1 MVAFEIF
8 LHCDIIQITKGGSL
22 LTWLITGSIVHTL
35 LKICIYYYL
44 LGTELLYR
52 LCFNNIALVAD
63 KCETEIF
70 CMFIRFWSLTIT
82 RFKILYLNIHCCI
95 FTQFLQK
102 KKKQLKLSKGFLFDI
117 KKPTIF
123 YNIQNN
129 FLGKC
134 WKKNYWHFFKV
145 SWLSKKGYTCCKSCK
160 KKISIMILY
169 ICLAFQ
175 VQQVK
180 I

>member
-82 RFKILYLNIHCCI
+82 RFKILYLYIHCCI

-102 KKKQLKLSKGFLFDI
+102 KPLNYQRAFSLIKRSQLFFIIYKIIFLENVGRKITDI
-117 KKPTIF
+117 F
-123 YNIQNN
+123 SRSVD
-129 FLGKC
+129 
-134 WKKNYWHFFKV
+134 WA
-145 SWLSKKGYTCCKSCK
+145 KKGYTCCKSRK
-160 KKISIMILY
+160 KKISIMIP
-169 ICLAFQ
+169 IF
-175 VQQVK
+175 V
-180 I
+180 

>member
-1 MVAFEIF
+1 MWNWNF
-8 LHCDIIQITKGGSL
+8 LHVYKV
-22 LTWLITGSIVHTL
+22 LIFNYYTVQNIVFEHTL
-35 LKICIYYYL
+35 LHFH
-44 LGTELLYR
+44 T
-52 LCFNNIALVAD
+52 V
-63 KCETEIF
+63 
-70 CMFIRFWSLTIT
+70 
-82 RFKILYLNIHCCI
+82 
-95 FTQFLQK
+95 FTK
-102 KKKQLKLSKGFLFDI
+102 KQQLKLSKGFLFDI

-180 I
+180 IQKSKEKISRFNFKLHQK

>member
-44 LGTELLYR
+44 LGTKLLYR

-82 RFKILYLNIHCCI
+82 RFKNIVFEHTLLHFHTV
-95 FTQFLQK
+95 FT

>member
-1 MVAFEIF
+1 MIICMLGYVFSIFDYRVSYLLQSQKINQFNWCFKITFNHSEKMSTHDIEKPSIVRYRPFRKKNYANDGVLELVAFEIF

-102 KKKQLKLSKGFLFDI
+102 K
-117 KKPTIF
+117 PT
-123 YNIQNN
+123 
-129 FLGKC
+129 
-134 WKKNYWHFFKV
+134 
-145 SWLSKKGYTCCKSCK
+145 
-160 KKISIMILY
+160 
-169 ICLAFQ
+169 
-175 VQQVK
+175 
-180 I
+180 